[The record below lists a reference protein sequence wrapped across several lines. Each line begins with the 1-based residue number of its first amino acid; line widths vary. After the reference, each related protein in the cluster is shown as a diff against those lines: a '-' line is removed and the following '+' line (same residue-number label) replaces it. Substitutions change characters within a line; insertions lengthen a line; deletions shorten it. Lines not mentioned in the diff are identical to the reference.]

1 MRSLQEGVI
10 SVNLMMAVDVT
21 ISLYTQNIST
31 GHTTHGISFWNSRFK
46 SLLLGRLMERVTVRG
61 RESSE
66 DGNTVQMVQIAKLSQ
81 DLGRDD
87 DLQVSSHGVHRI

>member
-1 MRSLQEGVI
+1 
-10 SVNLMMAVDVT
+10 MAVDVT

-31 GHTTHGISFWNSRFK
+31 GHTTHGISFRNSRFK
-46 SLLLGRLMERVTVRG
+46 SLLLGRLLERVTVRG

-87 DLQVSSHGVHRI
+87 DPQVSSHGVHRI